1 MTKTLTYLRPYDFL
15 RGQFFFAIRRDSHAN
30 KRYYRQGT
38 NYDII
43 VAGQSWGN
51 ATVLVRVIVGTD
63 QVQKILASL
72 TGGLV
77 RSVKGRYCIF
87 MVLEWESHGATA
99 DSDDTGRDD

>member
-1 MTKTLTYLRPYDFL
+1 MIRTLTYLRPYDFL
-15 RGQFFFAIRRDSHAN
+15 RGQFFFAFRRFSHDN
-30 KRYYRQGT
+30 KRYYMQGRT
-38 NYDII
+38 YNVI

-51 ATVLVRVIVGTD
+51 ATILLRTIIASS
-63 QVQKILASL
+63 QAQKILASL

-99 DSDDTGRDD
+99 NSDDTGRDD